1 MKNLNIKKPSVRSVY
16 VNYILENIDSSGHG
30 IVTVTTEQ
38 KWKFLAET
46 IVSEYG
52 FNMKDRGYTDQQC
65 VKEWLMGL
73 PSCLTVDFSY
83 FDIYNHLY
91 SWGFLKESD
100 TENKHEKA
108 HDLYWINLASAI
120 VAECRKAG
128 FPIVVR

>member
-1 MKNLNIKKPSVRSVY
+1 MITLNVKKSSARSIY
-16 VNYILENIDSSGHG
+16 VNYILETVDSSGYG
-30 IVTVTTEQ
+30 VVTVTPEQ

-65 VKEWLMGL
+65 AKEWLMGL

-83 FDIYNHLY
+83 FDIYNRLY
-91 SWGFLKESD
+91 DWGFLKESD
-100 TENKHEKA
+100 TEKKHEKA
-108 HDLYWINLASAI
+108 HDLYWTNLAAAI

-128 FPIVVR
+128 FPIVAR